1 MAEEKNNLKD
11 NENEINVPEEESN
24 AVRMLRMRGISVEAE
39 PKSEPIKKAG
49 LFENFWYHN
58 RGIFLAV
65 LAGIVILSIGVFQMV
80 TKTSPDIYIM
90 YAGPHYYE
98 NTMGVMNAFTAAMEK
113 DYNGDGDKI
122 VNILQAVNYTE
133 AQKAKLKE
141 EHDKMAAEA
150 KDGSEYD
157 FSLDEG
163 FLEEERNRFREEIM
177 YGESI
182 ICILDPSLYEEIEGE
197 KMLLTLE
204 EALGYKPECAYDDY
218 AIKFKDLPFAKY
230 YKTFSEL
237 DDDTLIVVRRVT
249 AMTSLKGKK
258 AKERHENHVD
268 FFKSVVEFTPPE
280 E

>member
-1 MAEEKNNLKD
+1 MAEERNNL
-11 NENEINVPEEESN
+11 NEAENEINTPEEESN
-24 AVRMLRMRGISVEAE
+24 AARTLRMRGISVEAE
-39 PKSEPIKKAG
+39 PSAEPIKKAG
-49 LFENFWYHN
+49 FFENFWYHY
-58 RGIFLAV
+58 RGVFLAV
-65 LAGIVILSIGVFQMV
+65 LAGIVILGIGVFQMV
-80 TKTSPDIYIM
+80 TKTTPDIYIM

-98 NTMGVMNAFTAAMEK
+98 NTMGVMNAFVAAMDK
-113 DYNGDGDKI
+113 DYNDDGEKV
-122 VNILQAVNYTE
+122 VNILQVVNYTDE
-133 AQKAKLKE
+133 QKAKLKE

-182 ICILDPSLYEEIEGE
+182 ICILDPSLYGEIEGA

-204 EALGYKPECAYDDY
+204 EALGYKPESAYDDY
-218 AIKFKDLPFAKY
+218 AIRFKDLPFAQY

-237 DDDTLIVVRRVT
+237 DEDTLIVVRRVT

-258 AKERHENHVD
+258 AKARHENHVD
-268 FFKSVVEFTPPE
+268 FFKSIVEFVPE